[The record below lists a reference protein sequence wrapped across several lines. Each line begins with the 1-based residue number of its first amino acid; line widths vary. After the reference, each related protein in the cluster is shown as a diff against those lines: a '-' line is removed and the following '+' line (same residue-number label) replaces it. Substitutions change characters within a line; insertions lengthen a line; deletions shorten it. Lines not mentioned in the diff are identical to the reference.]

1 MYSLKQEHQHQ
12 SIGERWQALD
22 EYFVCISA
30 CDIHDQTC
38 VTTCLTT
45 HLQIDD
51 GKKKGTKKKPYKD
64 DR

>member
-1 MYSLKQEHQHQ
+1 
-12 SIGERWQALD
+12 

-30 CDIHDQTC
+30 CDIYDQTC

-51 GKKKGTKKKPYKD
+51 GSD
-64 DR
+64 LSIAS

>member
-12 SIGERWQALD
+12 SIGERWEALD

-30 CDIHDQTC
+30 CEIHDQTC

-51 GKKKGTKKKPYKD
+51 GSD
-64 DR
+64 LSIDS